1 MEFGEPGVY
10 SSAGVSGGQCLFAMC
25 YQPLHHVWHL
35 WEQDQCMCMRTF
47 VCLHAKSFTRR
58 TVMNVAL
65 CSGVGCWNIGIRRR
79 ACRFGHFC
87 VVAEN
92 DEQVSNLWP
101 LSVACVTGHVGIV
114 YGLQAMEA
122 PGQTKLFSASYDKT
136 LRVCHPYNFKVLR
149 SNVKWLSC
157 DLSSGLEL
165 GSHDLCADTHPTWE
179 QCHLPGLFP
188 RQTLFRISGQYH
200 QGKEVVLRCFTNHP
214 GTQHHSF

>member
-1 MEFGEPGVY
+1 MGYWKQLSGQRTASPEPLGESPGLVRTVPLLRFLPSCEGLYWPCPWWPRWCIYVCLAQFSFPLPPSRVDMEFGEPGVY
-10 SSAGVSGGQCLFAMC
+10 SSAGVSGGQCLFAVC

-35 WEQDQCMCMRTF
+35 REQDQCMCMRTF
-47 VCLHAKSFTRR
+47 VCLHAKSFTCR

-101 LSVACVTGHVGIV
+101 LSVVCVTGHVGIV

-136 LRVCHPYNFKVLR
+136 LRVCHP
-149 SNVKWLSC
+149 
-157 DLSSGLEL
+157 
-165 GSHDLCADTHPTWE
+165 
-179 QCHLPGLFP
+179 
-188 RQTLFRISGQYH
+188 
-200 QGKEVVLRCFTNHP
+200 
-214 GTQHHSF
+214 